1 MVDNIIVKNSK
12 FNSIVVV
19 VCCCLIVGLIVVGY
33 FGWKSMNDESVRLRT
48 EVTQFKQLTDTLV
61 RSSTTW
67 ATKGDLEKQLE
78 GMLTKE
84 DLSALEK
91 DLNKLDAKLVAVGR
105 LVGVIDKKVSLLEAS
120 DNTIPSDNPPEVC
133 DDGRLVDVHKYTQNI
148 QVKELEDSNKAP
160 VAEVKFDAS
169 KATPWQYE
177 VFGREFRL
185 TTVVGKQE
193 SGQMSFHHKLQYSV
207 PDKGPQVYD
216 VKIVASDYIQ
226 APLKNKMFWFNPI
239 VDLDFFVGGRVANF
253 ATGPGRPN
261 DLVSAGVDLGLSL
274 SSYGETKADSLFRL
288 FRFGLGYNAERRA
301 GQLSLAPI
309 TFNIGKPLPV
319 LTNLYLTPMFAI
331 DTAGGFT
338 LNLGA
343 GVQF

>member
-1 MVDNIIVKNSK
+1 MTDVYIKNSK

-19 VCCCLIVGLIVVGY
+19 LCCILIVGLIVVGY
-33 FGWKSMNDESVRLRT
+33 FAWKNMSEENVKLRT

-67 ATKGDLEKQLE
+67 ATKGDLEKNLE

-120 DNTIPSDNPPEVC
+120 DNVIPSDNPPEIC

-148 QVKELEDSNKAP
+148 QVKKLEDSNKAP

-169 KATPWQYE
+169 KSTPWQYE
-177 VFGREFRL
+177 IFGKEFRL
-185 TTVVGKQE
+185 TTILGKQDN
-193 SGQMSFHHKLQYSV
+193 GQMSFHHKLQYSV
-207 PDKGPQVYD
+207 PDKGPEVYD
-216 VKIVASDYIQ
+216 VKIISSDYIQ
-226 APLKNKMFWFNPI
+226 ASLKNKMFWFNPI
-239 VDLDFFVGGRVANF
+239 IDLDFFVGGRVATF
-253 ATGPGRPN
+253 ATGPGRSGE
-261 DLVSAGVDLGLSL
+261 LVSAGIDLGLSL
-274 SSYGETKADSLFRL
+274 SSYGETKSDSLIRA
-288 FRFGLGYNAERRA
+288 FRFGLGYDAERRA
-301 GQLSLAPI
+301 GRLSLSPL

-338 LNLGA
+338 LTLGA